1 MTDAAAALRAGEPVI
16 LPTDTVYGL
25 CAAADEPEPTE
36 RLYRLKGRDPA
47 QPSALLAADLDALL
61 VRVPELSGRPEQ
73 IARALLPGAYTL
85 ILPNPARRYPWLTGS
100 NPEAIGVRVAAVP
113 HGAARV
119 LAQVGAVV
127 ATSANRPGEP
137 EPRRVEDV
145 PPEFRAAAGAVVDA
159 GELPGRSST
168 VIDFTGN
175 EPRVLREGAGSVES
189 ALERAA
195 GAIGLN

>member
-1 MTDAAAALRAGEPVI
+1 MTDAASALRAGEPVI

-25 CAAADEPEPTE
+25 CAAAEEPEPTE

-47 QPSALLAADLDALL
+47 QPSALLAADLDTLL
-61 VRVPELSGRPEQ
+61 ECIPELQGRGEQ

-100 NPEAIGVRVAAVP
+100 NPDAIGVRVAP
-113 HGAARV
+113 LPAAAAEV
-119 LAQVGAVV
+119 LAHVGAVV

-145 PPEFRAAAGAVVDA
+145 PQEFRDAAGAVIDA

-168 VIDFTGN
+168 VIDFTGP
-175 EPRVLREGAGSVES
+175 EPKVLREGAGSVADALS
-189 ALERAA
+189 AIA
-195 GAIGLN
+195 

>member
-1 MTDAAAALRAGEPVI
+1 VRDAAAALRAGEPVI

-25 CAAADEPEPTE
+25 CAAAHEAAPTE
-36 RLYRLKGRDPA
+36 RLYRLKGRDSA
-47 QPSALLAADLDALL
+47 QPSALFAADLGVLL
-61 VRVPELSGRPEQ
+61 ECVPELRGRAEQ

-100 NPEAIGVRVAAVP
+100 NPDAIGVRVAILP
-113 HGAARV
+113 DAAERV
-119 LAQVGAVV
+119 LAQIGCLV
-127 ATSANRPGEP
+127 ATSANLPGEP

-145 PPEFRAAAGAVVDA
+145 PSELRAAVGAVVDA

-168 VIDFTGN
+168 VLDFTGA
-175 EPRVLREGAGSVES
+175 EPRVLREGAGSVAD

-195 GAIGLN
+195 SALA

>member
-1 MTDAAAALRAGEPVI
+1 MDAAAALRAGEPIV

-25 CAAADEPEPTE
+25 CAAAHEPEPTE

-47 QPSALLAADLDALL
+47 QPSALLAADLDTLL
-61 VRVPELSGRPEQ
+61 ECLPELRGRGEA
-73 IARALLPGAYTL
+73 IARTLLPGAYTL

-100 NPEAIGVRVAAVP
+100 NPDAIGVRVATLP
-113 HGAARV
+113 AAAAPV
-119 LAQVGAVV
+119 LAAVGAVV

-145 PPEFRAAAGAVVDA
+145 PQEFREAAGAVVDA

-168 VIDFTGN
+168 VIDFTGP
-175 EPRVLREGAGSVES
+175 EPRVLREGAGSVEQALS
-189 ALERAA
+189 AIA
-195 GAIGLN
+195 